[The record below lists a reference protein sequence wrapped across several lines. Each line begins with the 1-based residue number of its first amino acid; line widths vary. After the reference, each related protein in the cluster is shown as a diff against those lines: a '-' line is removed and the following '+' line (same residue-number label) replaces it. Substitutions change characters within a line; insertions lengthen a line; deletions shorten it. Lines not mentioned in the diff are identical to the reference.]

1 MKILLINPPRS
12 PHNSILEHAPQEA
25 RRFIHK
31 KLIGPPLGLIT
42 VAGAVRD
49 HDVAVCDMKGQY
61 DLDPSSPSP
70 DALARA
76 WMEKTQPE
84 IVGLTIITSE
94 FNAATEIAASIRRAY
109 PQTLIVAG
117 GLHPTLLPQD
127 FAAGPF
133 DIVCT
138 GPSAQRFRQIVEAR
152 ASHSSFD
159 HIPDIF
165 VNTAAGLK
173 FTYRQDGI
181 IDAASKDFVMPDR
194 SHLAPWLSTYFVGKG
209 AGPTTYLFTSIG
221 CPYACSFCSIWPQF
235 ESRYFQRDVE
245 SVIEELKTLDDY
257 PVVRFADANTIVNT
271 SFIRRLF
278 DRIEQESIRK
288 EYVMD
293 LRTDTIAEN
302 PGLMEKMARQGLKV
316 VISGFESFR
325 REELQNYN
333 KTTAAHQIHEAIEIL
348 HANGVQIRG
357 NYVVPPHY
365 DRGDFSALAEYAS
378 SHRVAFAGYTILTPM
393 PGTSFYETSKP
404 QIKDHN
410 YDKYNFFNCVL
421 KTKLPLEEFYEE
433 IGRLWMIKKGVDT
446 I

>member
-12 PHNSILEHAPQEA
+12 PHNAILEHAPQEA
-25 RRFIHK
+25 LRFIHK

-42 VAGAVRD
+42 IAGAVKD
-49 HDVAVCDMKGQY
+49 HDVAVLDMKGQY
-61 DLDPSSPSP
+61 DLDPSSPP
-70 DALARA
+70 PNVLALE
-76 WMEKTQPE
+76 WMEKTRAD

-94 FNAATEIAASIRRAY
+94 FKAATAIAVSIRRAC
-109 PQTLIVAG
+109 PLTLVVAG

-127 FAAGPF
+127 FANGPF

-138 GPSAQRFRQIVEAR
+138 GPSAQRFRQIVEAH

-165 VNTAAGLK
+165 ISSPAGLK
-173 FTYRQDGI
+173 FTHRQEGI
-181 IDAASKDFVMPDR
+181 VDAAGRDFVMPDR

-221 CPYACSFCSIWPQF
+221 CPHACSFCSIWPQF

-245 SVIEELKTLDDY
+245 SVVEELKTLDTY
-257 PVVRFADANTIVNT
+257 PVVRFADANTIVNI

-278 DRIEQESIRK
+278 DRIEQEAIRK

-293 LRTDTIAEN
+293 LRADTIAEN
-302 PGLMEKMARQGLKV
+302 PALMEKMARLGLKV

-325 REELQNYN
+325 SAELEEYN
-333 KTTAAHQIHEAIEIL
+333 KTTETHQIHEAIEIL

-357 NYVVPPHY
+357 NYVVPPRY
-365 DRGDFSALAEYAS
+365 DRSDFSALAEYAS

-393 PGTSFYETSKP
+393 PGTSFYETMKP
-404 QIKDHN
+404 QVKDHN

-421 KTKLPLEEFYEE
+421 NTKLPLEEFYEE

>member
-12 PHNSILEHAPQEA
+12 PYNAILEHAPEEA
-25 RRFIHK
+25 KRFIHK

-42 VAGAVRD
+42 IAGAVKD
-49 HDVAVCDMKGQY
+49 HEVAVLDMKGQY
-61 DLDPSSPSP
+61 DLEPSSPSP
-70 DALARA
+70 DSLALA

-94 FNAATEIAASIRRAY
+94 FKAAMNIAAAIRRAY
-109 PQTLIVAG
+109 PKTLIVAG
-117 GLHPTLLPQD
+117 GLHPTLRPQD
-127 FAAGPF
+127 FSGSPF
-133 DIVCT
+133 DIVCS
-138 GPSAQRFRQIVEAR
+138 GQSAGLFRQIVEAR
-152 ASHSSFD
+152 ARHRPFD

-165 VNTAAGLK
+165 TNTAAGLN
-173 FTYRQDGI
+173 FTHRDECGA
-181 IDAASKDFVMPDR
+181 DAAAGDFVMPER
-194 SHLAPWLSTYFVGKG
+194 SHLSPWISTYFVGKG
-209 AGPTTYLFTSIG
+209 AGPTTYLFTSLG
-221 CPYACSFCSIWPQF
+221 CPYSCSFCSIWPQF
-235 ESRYFQRDVE
+235 NARYFQRDVE
-245 SVIEELKTLDDY
+245 SVVEELKTLVDY

-271 SFIRRLF
+271 SFIRHLF

-325 REELQNYN
+325 GAELKTYN
-333 KTTAAHQIHEAIEIL
+333 KSTAAHQIHEAIEIL

-357 NYVVPPHY
+357 NYVIPPHY
-365 DRGDFSALAEYAS
+365 DEEDFNALSEYAS
-378 SHRVAFAGYTILTPM
+378 AHRVAFAGYTILTPM
-393 PGTSFYETSKP
+393 PGTSLYETMKS
-404 QIKDHN
+404 QIVDHDL
-410 YDKYNFFNCVL
+410 DKYNFFNCVL
-421 KTKLPLEEFYEE
+421 RTKLPLEKFYQE